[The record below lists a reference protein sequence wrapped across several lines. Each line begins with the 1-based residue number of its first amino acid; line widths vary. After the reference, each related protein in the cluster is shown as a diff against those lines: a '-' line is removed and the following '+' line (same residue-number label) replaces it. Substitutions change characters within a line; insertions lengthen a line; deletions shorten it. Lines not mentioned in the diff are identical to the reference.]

1 MSSKAPWLDAYKLM
15 ATYPQLTHLMSCL
28 SWVREG
34 GFAFVINAGVRGLM
48 GFHLIMVVTSRNHLA
63 LYRTEYSNS
72 IVSQQIQKRA
82 VT

>member
-34 GFAFVINAGVRGLM
+34 GFAFVINAGVRGL
-48 GFHLIMVVTSRNHLA
+48 GLPLNNGGYFKESSCTL
-63 LYRTEYSNS
+63 
-72 IVSQQIQKRA
+72 
-82 VT
+82 